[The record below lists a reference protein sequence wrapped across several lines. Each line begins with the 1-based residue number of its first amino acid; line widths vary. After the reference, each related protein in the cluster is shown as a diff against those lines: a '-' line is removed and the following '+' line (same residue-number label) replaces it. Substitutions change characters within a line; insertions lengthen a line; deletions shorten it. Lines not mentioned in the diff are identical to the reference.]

1 MTAEFPKLL
10 EDYMKL
16 EKKFGNRM
24 EIVLDKEWVSL
35 VKQAKEL
42 GLSIQDIRNFLS
54 KHERESQHQ

>member
-1 MTAEFPKLL
+1 
-10 EDYMKL
+10 MKL